1 MIQNLNVVNQQYGK
15 GVYGNIKYVIKMIL
29 IGIWI
34 TFITTRLN
42 TVYVKDRFSGGI
54 PLCIDI

>member
-1 MIQNLNVVNQQYGK
+1 MIQNLNVVNQQYDK
-15 GVYGNIKYVIKMIL
+15 GVSGNIKYVIKMIL

-54 PLCIDI
+54 SLCTDI